1 MPEPKSASAAAVP
14 APAAKRD
21 KPVEET
27 GSTIDWNR
35 REFRELPVQLSACIA
50 TGTTLLGTLRR
61 LSSGDIV
68 PMQTQVGEPSQ
79 LTAEGTAIG
88 AGEIVEV
95 GGRLCLRL
103 TRLGVPRV

>member
-1 MPEPKSASAAAVP
+1 MPESKKAQAAAVP
-14 APAAKRD
+14 VPATKRD
-21 KPVEET
+21 KTAEVA

-35 REFRELPVQLSACIA
+35 REFRDLPVQISARIA
-50 TGTTLLGTLRR
+50 TGTTLLGTLRQ

-68 PMQTQVGEPSQ
+68 PMETQVGEPSQ

-103 TRLGVPRV
+103 TRLGVPRA